1 MNLFDILTVNKKD
14 FKSNK
19 QEEWDTVEKNLGMIL
34 PLDYKKF
41 INKYGTGSINDFI
54 WILNPFSENENL
66 NLIKKGHVIR
76 EAYAYSK
83 KQFPDDFIHNVY
95 PVNNGLLPCAIT
107 DNGDEIYWLT
117 NEECDQWRIIV
128 YDSRSNDYYEYNN
141 SMTEFLYKVISK
153 EIICPVFPNDLFK
166 DGCQFINL

>member
-1 MNLFDILTVNKKD
+1 M
-14 FKSNK
+14 
-19 QEEWDTVEKNLGMIL
+19 EKNLGMIL

-83 KQFPDDFIHNVY
+83 NNSQMTLFIMSI
-95 PVNNGLLPCAIT
+95 PLIM
-107 DNGDEIYWLT
+107 
-117 NEECDQWRIIV
+117 
-128 YDSRSNDYYEYNN
+128 DYYHVLLRIMVMKY
-141 SMTEFLYKVISK
+141 I
-153 EIICPVFPNDLFK
+153 
-166 DGCQFINL
+166 G